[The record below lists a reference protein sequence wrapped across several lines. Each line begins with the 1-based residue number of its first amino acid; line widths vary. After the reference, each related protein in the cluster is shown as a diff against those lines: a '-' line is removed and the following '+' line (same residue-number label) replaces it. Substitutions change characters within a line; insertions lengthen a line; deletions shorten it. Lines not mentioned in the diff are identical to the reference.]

1 MSERFPDIE
10 VYLLK
15 AETSEVYDWLCTH
28 FTTVEEQKTTP
39 KTVQWL
45 VDGNEVLF
53 TLNSNKNFA
62 SLWFKV
68 NQTPW
73 NNDLEC
79 GRILHTALGK
89 EVRCS
94 NATWQDTDDGPAWTK
109 LIHGEEK
116 DFDWDK

>member
-15 AETSEVYDWLCTH
+15 AEASEIHDWLCTQ
-28 FTTVEEQKTTP
+28 FSQVEEKKTTA
-39 KTVQWL
+39 KTVLWS
-45 VDGNEVLF
+45 VDGFEVLF

-62 SLWFKV
+62 SLWFKE
-68 NQTPW
+68 NKTPW

-79 GRILHTALGK
+79 GRTLHVALGK

-94 NATWQDTDDGPAWTK
+94 NAAWQETDEGPAWTK